1 MMKNKLNKISLGLA
15 ASIVMLAAPL
25 SVTHAQVRVENFVVD
40 PYNAPVKDP
49 YDECVQAVGGKNVPE
64 CVGVAPIPTVAPPPE
79 PAIEQITLSADTNF
93 DFDKAT
99 LRPEG
104 ERTLDR
110 LVEDIRRADTIES
123 TLVVGHTDSIGTE
136 AYNQDLSERRAAAV
150 KDYLV
155 QKGIDPNLIT
165 TRGMGESQPIA
176 PNTINGRD
184 NPEGRAKNR
193 RVEITVEAEERV
205 MREPAAPRTRLPGA

>member
-1 MMKNKLNKISLGLA
+1 MKNKLNKIGLGVA

-25 SVTHAQVRVENFVVD
+25 SVTHAQVTLDTFVVD
-40 PYNAPVKDP
+40 PYGQPVKDP
-49 YDECVQAVGGKNVPE
+49 YDECIQALGGKNVPE
-64 CVGVAPIPTVAPPPE
+64 CIGVAPVATVAPPPA

-93 DFDKAT
+93 DFDEAT

-110 LVEDIRRADTIES
+110 LAEDIRRADAIES
-123 TLVVGHTDSIGTE
+123 ILVVGHTDSIGTE
-136 AYNQDLSERRAAAV
+136 AYNQDLSERRAASV

-155 QKGIDPNLIT
+155 QQGINPNLIT

-184 NPEGRAKNR
+184 NPEGRAQNR
-193 RVEITVEAEERV
+193 RVEITVEAQQQV
-205 MREPAAPRTRLPGA
+205 MREPAAPRSRLPGS